1 MRNAHVRGA
10 FSRVGRA
17 AEAGVCWFLFA
28 RWDQRPFVAYVLRDA
43 RVEVI
48 ER

>member
-1 MRNAHVRGA
+1 MRNAHVLGA
-10 FSRVGRA
+10 FSRVGRL
-17 AEAGVCWFLFA
+17 AEGVACWCLFA